1 MCGNGSQAKN
11 LNLTAA
17 PPKIYEQETGK
28 GNDIWSV
35 SKEIYLIENW
45 KKRKHFKEKEWR
57 L

>member
-1 MCGNGSQAKN
+1 MNIMCGNGSQAKN

-35 SKEIYLIENW
+35 SKEMYLIKN
-45 KKRKHFKEKEWR
+45 
-57 L
+57 